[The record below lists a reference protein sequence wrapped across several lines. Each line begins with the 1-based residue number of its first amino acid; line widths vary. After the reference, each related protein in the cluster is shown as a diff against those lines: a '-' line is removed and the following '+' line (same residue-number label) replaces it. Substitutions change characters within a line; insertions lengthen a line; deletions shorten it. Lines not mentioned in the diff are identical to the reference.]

1 MSACP
6 RRAARR
12 AARQAARRVARRACE
27 RSIRLADCDKNHR
40 KKNNNHNLKVEVL
53 VQMSFSCSNVIV
65 IYFVWITH
73 TMPKIPN
80 LRAFGKHCHNCGK
93 WMERRALRKDVTCNF
108 CNGKIFARD
117 GKQKQMC
124 SRCVECDNIILDNFN
139 YCECCG
145 CKMKNNTY
153 YQIEMSI
160 TKS

>member
-1 MSACP
+1 MSLSFTLFGLHTSC
-6 RRAARR
+6 RKSRIS
-12 AARQAARRVARRACE
+12 VHLVNIVTIVESGWSEGLFVKMVC
-27 RSIRLADCDKNHR
+27 SI
-40 KKNNNHNLKVEVL
+40 L
-53 VQMSFSCSNVIV
+53 V
-65 IYFVWITH
+65 
-73 TMPKIPN
+73 
-80 LRAFGKHCHNCGK
+80 
-93 WMERRALRKDVTCNF
+93 VTCNF

-153 YQIEMSI
+153 YRIEMSI